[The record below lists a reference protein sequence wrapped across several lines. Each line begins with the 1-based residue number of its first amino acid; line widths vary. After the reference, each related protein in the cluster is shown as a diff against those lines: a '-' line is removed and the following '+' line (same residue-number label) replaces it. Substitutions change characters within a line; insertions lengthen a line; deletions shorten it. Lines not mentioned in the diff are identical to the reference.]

1 MSPYCTT
8 CNSGH
13 IDVYYDRKAS
23 RITVVKRALELTPNS
38 VRLWKTLVEMVKEED
53 ARVLLGR
60 AVECCPLAVDLWLAL
75 ARLETYENSRKVL
88 NKARC
93 ACCATTQFAI
103 NLTGLS
109 PEFTL
114 RLLSFS

>member
-8 CNSGH
+8 CNSGY

-60 AVECCPLAVDLWLAL
+60 VVECCPL

-93 ACCATTQFAI
+93 ACCTITQFAI
-103 NLTGLS
+103 N
-109 PEFTL
+109 
-114 RLLSFS
+114 